1 MENFRLRVFR
11 TVAELLNFTQAAEA
25 LHLTQPAVTL
35 QIKSLESSLAAR
47 LFDRTGNRVKLTPA
61 GEVLLKHARQI
72 EELTQKA
79 QAEVA
84 AINGE
89 QRGRLAL
96 GASTTIAQYILPPL
110 VGKFLAAHPR
120 IELFLYGANTGDVV
134 TAVVDKRVD
143 LAFIEG
149 PPHRAD
155 LKIERFLDDEIVVIA
170 SPQHEWNALDGL
182 QDMPLIMRERG
193 SGTRT
198 VVEMALKKA
207 GLKVNKLHVAMELD
221 SSEAVKSAVEAGLG
235 IGFVSQ
241 WALRKERKLG
251 TLAIVSMPR
260 LRITRHLNFLYAQG
274 PEPAGVTGSF
284 LQFAREYSQTIS
296 EPLRAE

>member
-61 GEVLLKHARQI
+61 GEALLIYAKQI
-72 EELTQKA
+72 EDLTQKA

-84 AINGE
+84 AVNGE

-110 VGKFLAAHPR
+110 VGKFLAGHPR
-120 IELFLYGANTGDVV
+120 IEPFLYGANTEDVV
-134 TAVVDKRVD
+134 TALVEKRVD

-149 PPHRAD
+149 PPHRTD
-155 LKIERFLDDEIVVIA
+155 LKTERFLDDEIVVIA
-170 SPQHEWNALDGL
+170 SPQHAWNAIDSL
-182 QDMPLIMRERG
+182 QDAPLIMRERG

-198 VVEMALKKA
+198 VVEIALKKA
-207 GLKVNKLHVAMELD
+207 GLKVSKLHVVMELD

-251 TLAIVSMPR
+251 TLAIVSIPK

-274 PEPAGVTGSF
+274 PEPSGAAGSF
-284 LQFAREYSQTIS
+284 LQFAREYGQT
-296 EPLRAE
+296 LAYK

>member
-1 MENFRLRVFR
+1 M
-11 TVAELLNFTQAAEA
+11 NFTQAAEA